1 MNMPIKMAISCK
13 YLTKIC
19 HIALYY
25 YQNDKLAAKMT
36 NEKNS
41 KQRVYLYD
49 SVDKELIA
57 ILRLDAR
64 ASISKLAKLLH
75 VSRGT
80 VQNRLDRLIGSN
92 AILGFTIRA
101 HDELETDVV
110 KAIMMIEVI
119 GKSTTQVINKLR
131 GISQLE
137 KLHTTNGT
145 WDLVAEIKT
154 SNLLEFDRVLREV
167 RTIDGVLNS
176 ETSLLLS
183 SV

>member
-1 MNMPIKMAISCK
+1 MPIKMAMCCK
-13 YLTKIC
+13 YLIKIY
-19 HIALYY
+19 HIALFYC
-25 YQNDKLAAKMT
+25 QNDNLEHYMT
-36 NEKNS
+36 FEKNVN
-41 KQRVYLYD
+41 KRVYLYD
-49 SVDKELIA
+49 SVDKQLIA
-57 ILRLDAR
+57 ILRTDAR

-80 VQNRLDRLIGSN
+80 VQNRLDRLIASS

-110 KAIMMIEVI
+110 KAIMMIEVV
-119 GKSTTQVINKLR
+119 GKSTTQVINKLH
-131 GISQLE
+131 GIPQLQT
-137 KLHTTNGT
+137 LHTTNGT

-154 SNLLEFDRVLREV
+154 SNLLEFDRVLRDV

-176 ETSLLLS
+176 ETSILLS

>member
-1 MNMPIKMAISCK
+1 
-13 YLTKIC
+13 
-19 HIALYY
+19 
-25 YQNDKLAAKMT
+25 MT
-36 NEKNS
+36 NEKGV
-41 KQRVYLYD
+41 KKRVYLYD

-57 ILRLDAR
+57 MLRTDAR
-64 ASISKLAKLLH
+64 TSISTLAKLLH

-80 VQNRLDRLIGSN
+80 VQNRLDRLIDSN

-119 GKSTTQVINKLR
+119 GKSTTQVIDKLR
-131 GISQLE
+131 GIPQLQ

-145 WDLVAEIKT
+145 WDLVAEIIT
-154 SNLLEFDRVLREV
+154 SRLLEFDLVLRDV

-176 ETSLLLS
+176 ETSILLR

>member
-1 MNMPIKMAISCK
+1 MVLYCN
-13 YLTKIC
+13 YLINIY
-19 HIALYY
+19 HIVWFYC
-25 YQNDKLAAKMT
+25 QNDNSEGFMT
-36 NEKNS
+36 IDKGV
-41 KQRVYLYD
+41 KKRVYLYD

-57 ILRLDAR
+57 ILRTDAR
-64 ASISKLAKLLH
+64 ASISTLAKLLH

-80 VQNRLDRLIGSN
+80 VQNRLDRLIDSN

-131 GISQLE
+131 GIPQLE

-154 SNLLEFDRVLREV
+154 SSLLEFDLVLRDV
-167 RTIDGVLNS
+167 RTIEGVLNS
-176 ETSLLLS
+176 ETSILLS